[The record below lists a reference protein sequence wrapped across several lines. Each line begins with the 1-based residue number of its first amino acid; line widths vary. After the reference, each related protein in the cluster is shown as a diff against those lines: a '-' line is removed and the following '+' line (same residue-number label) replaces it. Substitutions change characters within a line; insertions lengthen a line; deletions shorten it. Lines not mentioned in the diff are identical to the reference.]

1 MKNLFL
7 KVCVCTG
14 WQRQKDDA
22 GQSSDEIKHLRGHI
36 GTVYDVA

>member
-1 MKNLFL
+1 MKNLLL
-7 KVCVCTG
+7 KVSVCTG

-22 GQSSDEIKHLRGHI
+22 GQSSGEIELLRGYI